1 MGKLSK
7 TLKYAAAGK
16 VFGNV
21 KKIKIPGK
29 KAIFIVAGIVSFIGI
44 LILIAII
51 ALIIWI
57 VGLITPNTITETTN
71 SVQEV
76 SRSVVQTVNPEQF
89 IDANGQVEVQV
100 IEEQI
105 RSLPP
110 AQLTQWADSFRDQVN
125 QLLRQGEIVQSQADQ
140 LLNLLP

>member
-16 VFGNV
+16 ALGSAKNF
-21 KKIKIPGK
+21 KMPGK
-29 KAIFIVAGIVSFIGI
+29 KVIFIVLGIVSFFGM
-44 LILIAII
+44 LVLIAVV

-57 VGLITPNTITETTN
+57 AGLITPNTITETAN

-76 SRSVVQTVNPEQF
+76 SRSVVQNVNPQQF
-89 IDANGQVEVQV
+89 IEANGQINVQEL
-100 IEEQI
+100 EEQI

-110 AQLTQWADSFRDQVN
+110 DQLTQWAGSFRDQVN